1 MDDLFDFAD
10 SQPKKQPQD
19 TQARMLELAK
29 TLDYHN
35 QLYYNEAKPEI
46 ADSEYDSFFRELED
60 LEKQHPEWADKNSP
74 TQRVGAPPLDAF
86 EQVEHLVPM
95 LSIDDVFEL
104 SDDQM
109 DGGEAREAELITFY
123 QRLQKLLGTEAVPVT
138 VEPKLDGVAVT
149 LIYRQGALDY
159 AATRGD
165 GKRGDDITQNVRTIH
180 SVPLTLP
187 GDAPALLEVRGEI
200 FMPISGFD
208 AMNRER
214 DAKGLAV
221 FANPRN
227 ATAGSL
233 KSLDSK
239 EVAKRPL
246 AFLAHGIGAYEGPAL
261 EAETAFHQLLE
272 TLNIPRNQPVQF
284 TDSLEGLIDA
294 VTTLNTERHGFDYA
308 TDGAVVKVINYA
320 DREQLG
326 HTSRAPRWAA
336 AYKFLPEQAE
346 TILKSITIQVG
357 RTGVLTPVAE
367 LEPVHVSGT
376 TVSRATL
383 HNQEEIERKD
393 VRIGDTVIV
402 EKAGEIIPAIVKVIT
417 EKRPADSA
425 AYSLFDAIAGK
436 CPSCDSPVSQEEGM
450 VAWRCT
456 NISCPAQLV
465 TRLSQF
471 ASRKALDID
480 GLGSSVA
487 EALVNGKFV
496 DSPLGLFKLDMNQ
509 LSTLNLGTPF
519 EPRLLGD
526 KRASKLLDGLEN
538 AKRMPLSKW
547 LYALG
552 IRNIGESAATE
563 IARLHQSLQAIADSP
578 IMQAL
583 ADLPN
588 FAELSVSKR
597 KKEHH
602 PLLAQ
607 YQIDDNLGPVAAAS
621 ILSFF
626 QSNEGQATIAQL
638 EAMGIA
644 PVADNFAPVPNEGD
658 EDKLFTGLSFVITG
672 TLSQPR
678 PTFKKTIE
686 AQGGK
691 VVGSVSAK
699 TDYLLAGD
707 KAGSKADKAEK
718 LGVKILDEEAFN
730 AMLKEANPT

>member
-1 MDDLFDFAD
+1 MDDLFDFAGSNTPAPSND
-10 SQPKKQPQD
+10 VP
-19 TQARMLELAK
+19 ARMAELARS
-29 TLDYHN
+29 LDHHN
-35 QLYYNEAKPEI
+35 QLYYNDAKPEI
-46 ADSEYDSFFRELED
+46 TDSEYDKLFRELEN
-60 LEKQHPEWADKNSP
+60 LEKKHPEFANINSP
-74 TQRVGAPPLDAF
+74 TKRVGAPPLQSF
-86 EQVEHLVPM
+86 QQVEHLVPM

-109 DGGEAREAELITFY
+109 TQGEARESELITFY
-123 QRLQKLLGTEAVPVT
+123 QRLQKLLASDDVPVT
-138 VEPKLDGVAVT
+138 IEPKLDGVAVT
-149 LIYRQGALDY
+149 LIYRDGALDY

-187 GDAPALLEVRGEI
+187 SGAPELIEIRGEI

-208 AMNRER
+208 AMNEKREAR
-214 DAKGLAV
+214 GLSL

-246 AFLAHGIGAYEGPAL
+246 AFLAHGIGAYLGPKL
-261 EAETAFHQLLE
+261 ENEEQFHQLLDS
-272 TLNIPRNQPVQF
+272 LKIPRNHPIQQASQL
-284 TDSLEGLIDA
+284 DELLLA
-294 VTTLNTERHGFDYA
+294 VEKLNIERHDFDYA
-308 TDGAVVKVINYA
+308 TDGAVVKVIDYA
-320 DREQLG
+320 DREKLG
-326 HTSRAPRWAA
+326 FTSRAPRWAA

-346 TILKSITIQVG
+346 TILRSITIQVG

-367 LEPVHVSGT
+367 LDPVHVSGT

-393 VRIGDTVIV
+393 VRIGDTVVI

-417 EKRPADSA
+417 EKRPSDSSP
-425 AYSLFDAIAGK
+425 YSLFDAVEGK
-436 CPSCDSPVSQEEGM
+436 CPSCATPVSQEEGM

-471 ASRKALDID
+471 SSRKALDID

-487 EALVNGKFV
+487 EALVSAKLV
-496 DSPLGLFKLDMNQ
+496 TSPLGLFPLNIAQ
-509 LSTLNLGTPF
+509 LSELNLGTPF

-526 KRASKLLDGLEN
+526 KRAVKVLDGLEK
-538 AKRMPLSKW
+538 AKAMPLAKW

-552 IRNIGESAATE
+552 IRNIGESAAGE
-563 IARLHQSLQAIADSP
+563 IARLHASIDEVAQSP
-578 IMQAL
+578 IMAAL

-588 FAELSVSKR
+588 FTELSSSKR
-597 KKEHH
+597 KKENH

-607 YQIDDNLGPVAAAS
+607 YKIDDNLGPVAAAS
-621 ILSFF
+621 ILTFF
-626 QSNEGQATIAQL
+626 KSAEGKATLEQL
-638 EAMGIA
+638 EQLQIK
-644 PVADNFAPVPNEGD
+644 PVSDTFNPIPDDSDNADLVFSG
-658 EDKLFTGLSFVITG
+658 KSFVITG

-678 PTFKKTIE
+678 PSFKKIIE
-686 AQGGK
+686 ANGGK
-691 VVGSVSAK
+691 VTGSVSAK
-699 TDYLLAGD
+699 TDFLLAGE
-707 KAGSKADKAEK
+707 KAGSKAEKAEK
-718 LGVKILDEEAFN
+718 LGVTVLDEETFN
-730 AMLKEANPT
+730 SMLSE